1 MMEIRFRSEWLIRT
15 NSSFETVLTRLK
27 HRYFKFPIRERL
39 LYGIYMFDF
48 FSSNV
53 KTVPK
58 CHAYIT
64 LFLLM
69 KTNHETDSIKK
80 YNEAD

>member
-39 LYGIYMFDF
+39 LYGIYMFGF

-80 YNEAD
+80 IQ